1 MEYRK
6 NQRTGDHF
14 SVIGIGTAEIGNS
27 DHDTAITAL
36 KKAYDNGVRVV
47 DLAAG
52 NRKAIEFVGEAFKDV
67 RPEMIY
73 QVHFGADYTTG
84 EYGWTTSLNRIKAQV
99 VDMLDLLHTDYIDYG
114 FIHCLDEDK
123 DLDHYIKQGVLDYL
137 LEKKKDGTVHHLGL
151 SSHTPKLVNRVLD
164 MNLVDQVMFSIN
176 PAYDFE
182 MGDYSNGKPKE
193 RQELYRHME
202 NEGVGIT
209 VMKPLSGGLLID
221 KNRTPLAKPLS
232 IGQCLDYAL
241 NQPGVLTAVCGMAS
255 PENVDELLAYFDLS
269 EEEKRLPDGLYASSS
284 SKDPHC
290 VYCSH
295 CHPCSV
301 GLNIALINKY
311 YDLAKAGD
319 SLAADHYRKLE
330 KHASDCIHCG
340 HCSSRCPFHTDP
352 MNRMADIVE
361 YFSF

>member
-137 LEKKKDGTVHHLGL
+137 LGKKKDGTVHHLGL

-193 RQELYRHME
+193 RQELYRRME

>member
-6 NQRTGDHF
+6 NRRTGDHF
-14 SVIGIGTAEIGNS
+14 SVIGIGTAEIGNA
-27 DHDTAITAL
+27 DHATAIAAL
-36 KKAYDNGVRVV
+36 KKAYGNGIRVV

-52 NRKAIEFVGEAFKDV
+52 NRKAIEYVGEAFKDV

-84 EYGWTTSLNRIKAQV
+84 EYGWTTSLNKVKAQV
-99 VDMLDLLHTDYIDYG
+99 TDMLELLHTDYIDYG

-123 DLDHYIKQGVLDYL
+123 DLDQYIRHGVLDYL
-137 LEKKKDGTVHHLGL
+137 LEKKQEGTVHHLGL

-182 MGDYSNGKPKE
+182 MGAYSNGKPEE
-193 RQELYRHME
+193 RQELYRRME
-202 NEGVGIT
+202 SEGVGIT

-221 KNRTPLAKPLS
+221 ENRTPLAKALS

-241 NQPGVLTAVCGMAS
+241 NQPGVLSAVCGISS
-255 PENVDELLAYFDLS
+255 PKNVEELISYFGLS
-269 EEEKRLPDGLYASSS
+269 EEEKQLPDELYASSS
-284 SKDPHC
+284 SKNPRC

-295 CHPCSV
+295 CHPCPA

-319 SLAADHYRKLE
+319 NLALDHYHKLE

-352 MNRMADIVE
+352 MSRMQDIGE
-361 YFSF
+361 LLGH